1 MFYNQEKKLMIEH
14 KKIVDEAYNE
24 LGPLEFKVMIS
35 ESTENSKGDGDAFDY
50 IFACESSRDEFMKQ
64 HYLSKMRKVLGNGA
78 DINSYLF
85 GIEYAVKIKR
95 YDLVEEFENK
105 MVNIYPFDGRSIR
118 LFIPFMKFKFFNQFL

>member
-1 MFYNQEKKLMIEH
+1 MFYNQEKKLMIEY

-24 LGPLEFKVMIS
+24 LGPLKLEVMIS
-35 ESTENSKGDGDAFDY
+35 ENTKEDAFDY
-50 IFACESSRDEFMKQ
+50 ILARESSRDEFMKQ
-64 HYLSKMRKVLGNGA
+64 HYLSKMRKVLDNGA

-105 MVNIYPFDGRSIR
+105 MVNIYPFDGSSIR